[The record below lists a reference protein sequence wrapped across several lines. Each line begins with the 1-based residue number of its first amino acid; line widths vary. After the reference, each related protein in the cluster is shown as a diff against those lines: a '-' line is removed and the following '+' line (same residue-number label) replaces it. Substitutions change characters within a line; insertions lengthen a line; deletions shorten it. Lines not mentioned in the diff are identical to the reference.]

1 MSLEETKAVPS
12 VNRAPTQ
19 IQTAGSPSRAEF
31 ATLHD
36 SLDAPARDT
45 PRRGVSGTARLHLSR
60 PINLE
65 RRARFGRFGA

>member
-12 VNRAPTQ
+12 ANRATTPP
-19 IQTAGSPSRAEF
+19 QTAGSPSPAEL
-31 ATLHD
+31 ARLHAP
-36 SLDAPARDT
+36 DALERDA
-45 PRRGVSGTARLHLSR
+45 RRGVSVTARLHWGR